1 MVPYFPNRVAMR
13 AITVYLISLA
23 IVSAVFFRYMML
35 WGYIV
40 LGITW
45 VAGFFLLTQR
55 WSESWRRLPEKYYLR
70 RLIQAALILRLVWV
84 VLSYFYYIYA
94 TGTPFEFDAAD
105 AVGYH
110 EEAKW
115 LSTSDWSMTWD
126 YYFGSQF
133 HGVSDVG
140 YPLYLSLLYRLFGPI
155 IIIPRII
162 KAFLSAY
169 TCILIYKVT
178 SRLVGED
185 MGRLAG
191 IISALM
197 PNLVIYCGYHMKE
210 TEMLFL
216 EVAFLERAD
225 YLLRTSR
232 MKFWDVFFP
241 SLLALSLFFFRTV
254 LGVAAGFSL
263 ATAVLVSNAPSMKR
277 NLKRAS
283 LVLWGILCVLV
294 IGGGTI
300 MNEIEGY
307 WEERDENI
315 VQKRAEQTAR
325 GNQWAQYATG
335 AVMAPMVFVLPFS
348 TMVNVDEQYAQQAKH
363 SGNYVR
369 NFMGFFAILAFYEAF
384 RRKKWRDFALPGSFI
399 IAYLGVVALS
409 GFSNSERFLL
419 PGLPPLILL
428 WTYGITTLRKQTF
441 KLFNPWCVLVVLM
454 EVAWAYFK
462 LGSRGLF

>member
-232 MKFWDVFFP
+232 MKF
-241 SLLALSLFFFRTV
+241 
-254 LGVAAGFSL
+254 
-263 ATAVLVSNAPSMKR
+263 
-277 NLKRAS
+277 
-283 LVLWGILCVLV
+283 
-294 IGGGTI
+294 
-300 MNEIEGY
+300 
-307 WEERDENI
+307 
-315 VQKRAEQTAR
+315 
-325 GNQWAQYATG
+325 
-335 AVMAPMVFVLPFS
+335 
-348 TMVNVDEQYAQQAKH
+348 
-363 SGNYVR
+363 
-369 NFMGFFAILAFYEAF
+369 
-384 RRKKWRDFALPGSFI
+384 
-399 IAYLGVVALS
+399 
-409 GFSNSERFLL
+409 
-419 PGLPPLILL
+419 
-428 WTYGITTLRKQTF
+428 
-441 KLFNPWCVLVVLM
+441 
-454 EVAWAYFK
+454 
-462 LGSRGLF
+462 

>member
-55 WSESWRRLPEKYYLR
+55 WSESWRRLSEKYYLR

-307 WEERDENI
+307 WEDRDENI